1 MGAGEELRRSTAA
14 KLQEGAVLLNF
25 LHPQGFQLQAFHQH
39 QTQVLMIAMLGTIHA
54 SLAWRST
61 GLPTSLTG
69 AAGRKPRDA
78 GATHQCTCRRK
89 KKTMNMLRDLP
100 IFQHVRKHGSNFV

>member
-14 KLQEGAVLLNF
+14 KLQGGAVLLNF
-25 LHPQGFQLQAFHQH
+25 LHPLGFQLQAFHQH

-78 GATHQCTCRRK
+78 GATHQCTCRIP
-89 KKTMNMLRDLP
+89 DIEHAQGSPYLP
-100 IFQHVRKHGSNFV
+100 VCSALLHMM